1 MASYLMESKLL
12 TNNQHH
18 MIKHLLLGAF
28 CLAQF
33 SFTYAKDT
41 PNDSKLHSTFSYS
54 ASQQAP
60 KTVIIKTKKFK
71 IRIDKQPNGKYLYQS
86 WNANAKITA
95 KPSMIISDGELVPDG
110 TGGNYYIQFNND
122 GYTYQVW
129 RNYLT
134 DSAKKAPYTLVVNNQ
149 NDQEVVRQDGI
160 VVKN

>member
-1 MASYLMESKLL
+1 
-12 TNNQHH
+12 
-18 MIKHLLLGAF
+18 MIKHILLGTF

-33 SFTYAKDT
+33 SFPYAKEV
-41 PNDSKLHSTFSYS
+41 PNPKTDISVTFS
-54 ASQQAP
+54 AFQQVP

-71 IRIDKQPNGKYLYQS
+71 IRIDKQPNGRYLYQA

-110 TGGNYYIQFNND
+110 SGGNYYIVFNNE
-122 GYTYQVW
+122 GHSYQVW

-134 DSAKKAPYTLVVNNQ
+134 DSPKKAPYTLVVNDA
-149 NDQEVVRQDGI
+149 NDNEIVRQDGY

>member
-1 MASYLMESKLL
+1 
-12 TNNQHH
+12 
-18 MIKHLLLGAF
+18 MIKQILLGTF

-33 SFTYAKDT
+33 SFVHAKEDPAPKT
-41 PNDSKLHSTFSYS
+41 DHIVTVS
-54 ASQQAP
+54 ALQQVP

-95 KPSMIISDGELVPDG
+95 KPSMIISDGELIPDG
-110 TGGNYYIQFNND
+110 TGGNYYIEFSNE
-122 GYTYQVW
+122 GHSYQIW

-134 DSAKKAPYTLVVNNQ
+134 DSPKKAPYTLVVNDA
-149 NDQEVVRQDGI
+149 NDREIVRQDGY